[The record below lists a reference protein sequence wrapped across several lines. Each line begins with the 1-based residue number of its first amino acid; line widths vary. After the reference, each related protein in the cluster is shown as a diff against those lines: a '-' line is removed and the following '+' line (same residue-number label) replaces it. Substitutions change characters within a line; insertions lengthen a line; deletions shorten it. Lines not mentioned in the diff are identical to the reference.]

1 MIWQLDF
8 WLLLVLIGVA
18 VVALQAR
25 DLLASVVAL
34 SAYSFLMALLF
45 AQLGAVDVAFT
56 EVVLGAGVVS
66 VLLLVAL
73 FRMERRSSD

>member
-18 VVALQAR
+18 VVALRAR
-25 DLLASVVAL
+25 DLLVSVVAL
-34 SAYSFLMALLF
+34 GAYSFLMALLF

-56 EVVLGAGVVS
+56 EAVLGAGVVG

-73 FRMERRSSD
+73 FRMDRRSSD

>member
-1 MIWQLDF
+1 VIWQLDF

>member
-8 WLLLVLIGVA
+8 WLLLVLIGIA
-18 VVALQAR
+18 MLALHVR

-34 SAYSFLMALLF
+34 GAYSFLMALLF
-45 AQLGAVDVAFT
+45 AELGAVDVAFT

-66 VLLLVAL
+66 VLLVMAL
-73 FRMERRSSD
+73 FAMDRRSLD